1 VRSAL
6 ILPAIVFLVL
16 FGGFSENNSFFDMF
30 VTLAAGLLGMVMVWL
45 DWPRPPLI
53 LGLVLGK
60 LAENNLFISYARY
73 DLSFLTRPLMI
84 AIIVAS
90 LVIVFAPMLLERFRA
105 RGGLKRDLLVSEA
118 S

>member
-1 VRSAL
+1 
-6 ILPAIVFLVL
+6 
-16 FGGFSENNSFFDMF
+16 MF
-30 VTLAAGLLGMVMVWL
+30 VTLGAGLLGMLMVWL

-73 DLSFLTRPLMI
+73 DLAFLARPLMI
-84 AIIVAS
+84 AIILGSAA
-90 LVIVFAPMLLERFRA
+90 IVFVPMVLERFRA
-105 RGGLKRDLLVSEA
+105 RAHIDRELLVSEA